1 MDVSFPA
8 TDKAQNAGALLALT
22 ERVPPQGY
30 FLVSAV
36 FHYLGPAC
44 AALLFNFVQPL
55 GVAWLRIASAALV
68 FAIWRKP
75 WRLVRRLARRD
86 RLVIVGLGVSLALM
100 NVCFYLSIARLP
112 LATVGAI
119 EFLGPIALAAA
130 GARTPRNVI
139 ALLLAIAGV
148 YLLTQVRWFGEPLGY
163 LFAFANCLL
172 FVLYIVLGHR
182 VAEAGGVEGIDRLG
196 AAMLVAM
203 IVAVPF
209 GLHEA
214 MPALLSP
221 LLLLAGIGVGLASSV
236 IPYVADQLAM
246 ARLPRATFEL
256 MLSLLPATATAI
268 GFLVLRQIA
277 KPIELLGIGLI
288 IVAVAL
294 HRARTAR

>member
-8 TDKAQNAGALLALT
+8 SHKAQNAGVLLALT

-44 AALLFNFVQPL
+44 AALLFTFVQPL
-55 GVAWLRIASAALV
+55 GVAWLRIASAAVV

-75 WRLVRRLARRD
+75 WRLVSRLAPRD

-100 NVCFYLSIARLP
+100 NICFYLSIARLP

-130 GARTPRNVI
+130 GARTRRNVI
-139 ALLLAIAGV
+139 ALLMAIGGV
-148 YLLTQVRWFGEPLGY
+148 YLLTQVRLSGEPLGY

-203 IVAVPF
+203 VVAVPF
-209 GLHEA
+209 GFHEA
-214 MPALLSP
+214 MPAFLSP
-221 LLLLAGIGVGLASSV
+221 LLLLAAIGVGIASSV

-246 ARLPRATFEL
+246 ARLPRATFAL

-268 GFLVLRQIA
+268 GFFVLRQIP
-277 KPIELLGIGLI
+277 KPVELIGIGLI

-294 HRARTAR
+294 HRARPSR

>member
-8 TDKAQNAGALLALT
+8 SHKAQNAGVLLALT

-44 AALLFNFVQPL
+44 ATLLFNFVQPL

-68 FAIWRKP
+68 FALWRKP
-75 WRLVRRLARRD
+75 WRLVSRLATRD

-100 NVCFYLSIARLP
+100 NICFYLSIARLP

-130 GARTPRNVI
+130 GARTRRNVI
-139 ALLLAIAGV
+139 ALSMAIAGV
-148 YLLTQVRWFGEPLGY
+148 YLLTQVRWSGEPLGY

-209 GLHEA
+209 GFHEA
-214 MPALLSP
+214 MPAFQSP
-221 LLLLAGIGVGLASSV
+221 LLLLAGIGVGIASSV

-246 ARLPRATFEL
+246 ARLPRATFAL

-268 GFLVLRQIA
+268 GFFVLRQIP
-277 KPIELLGIGLI
+277 KPVELIGIGLI

-294 HRARTAR
+294 HRARPSR

>member
-1 MDVSFPA
+1 MDVSFPSA
-8 TDKAQNAGALLALT
+8 RKAQDAGVLAALT
-22 ERVPPQGY
+22 GRVPPQGY
-30 FLVSAV
+30 FVVSAV

-68 FAIWRKP
+68 FCIWRKP
-75 WRLVRRLARRD
+75 WRLIGRLSARE
-86 RLVIVGLGVSLALM
+86 RLVIVALGVSLALM
-100 NVCFYLSIARLP
+100 NVCFYLAIARLP

-130 GARTPRNVI
+130 GARTRRNAI
-139 ALLLAIAGV
+139 ALLMAIAGV
-148 YLLTQVRWFGEPLGY
+148 YLLTRVRLSGEPLGY

-172 FVLYIVLGHR
+172 FVIYIVLGHR

-203 IVAVPF
+203 VVAVPLGF
-209 GLHEA
+209 HEA
-214 MPALLSP
+214 LPAFQSP
-221 LLLLAGIGVGLASSV
+221 ALLLAGIGVGIASSV
-236 IPYVADQLAM
+236 IPYVADQFAM
-246 ARLPRATFEL
+246 ARLPRATFAL

-268 GFLVLRQIA
+268 GFLVLRQTP

-294 HRARTAR
+294 HRARISE

>member
-8 TDKAQNAGALLALT
+8 FRAALT
-22 ERVPPQGY
+22 ERVPAQSY
-30 FLVSAV
+30 FVVSAV
-36 FHYLGPAC
+36 FHYLGPAF
-44 AALLFNFVQPL
+44 AALLFNFVDPL

-75 WRLVRRLARRD
+75 WRLMRRLARHD
-86 RLVIVGLGVSLALM
+86 RLVIVGLGMSLALM

-130 GARTPRNVI
+130 GVRTRRNLV
-139 ALLLAIAGV
+139 ALSMAIAGV
-148 YLLTQVRWFGEPLGY
+148 YLLTQVRLSGEPLGY
-163 LFAFANCLL
+163 VFAFANCFL

-182 VAEAGGVEGIDRLG
+182 IAGAGGVQGIDRLG
-196 AAMLVAM
+196 AAMLVA
-203 IVAVPF
+203 AVVVIPF
-209 GLHEA
+209 GFHEA
-214 MPALLSP
+214 LPALQSP
-221 LLLLAGIGVGLASSV
+221 VLLLAGIGVGISSSV

-246 ARLPRATFEL
+246 ARLPRATFAL

-268 GFLVLRQIA
+268 GFLVLEQI
-277 KPIELLGIGLI
+277 PSQVELIGIALV

-294 HRARTAR
+294 HRSRSME